1 MEHRWS
7 VGEMV
12 AMQRRT
18 FVSGALAMVGIGS
31 SAGVVTAQRSG
42 VYRIG
47 WLAPSLPPVW
57 REMLQQGMREY
68 GWVEARDFTIDVR
81 TAETFDQAELAAR
94 ALSTGGFD
102 VLVASNTAYALALRR
117 ATHTVPIVM
126 MGSGY
131 PVEVGLAASL
141 ARPGG
146 NVTGN
151 AVYAGVEIFGK
162 YIELLREVAP
172 RAARLGVLW
181 GYTAFPDSSVALRE
195 LQGTART
202 AGIVLQLHLLRGPD
216 EVDGALVAIR
226 SEKVD
231 ALFVTAAGPAT
242 WPHRS
247 KIARFAIKQRLPSL
261 TDVQWSDADPGI
273 LLTYSVT
280 PEDLLRRAAH
290 FVDRILRGARP
301 GDLPIELPRKFELVT
316 NMKTAEALNVTIPP
330 SLLLRADQLIE

>member
-1 MEHRWS
+1 M
-7 VGEMV
+7 
-12 AMQRRT
+12 RRRI
-18 FVSGALAMVGIGS
+18 FVSGVLAVFGIRTPRGLV
-31 SAGVVTAQRSG
+31 AAQHSG

-47 WLAPSLPPVW
+47 WLAPSLPPEW
-57 REMLQQGMREY
+57 RKTFQQGMEEY
-68 GWVEARDFTIDVR
+68 GRLEGRDFTVEVR

-94 ALSTGGFD
+94 ALSTAGFD

-117 ATHTVPIVM
+117 ATSSVPIVM

-162 YIELLREVAP
+162 YIELLRAVAP
-172 RAARLGVLW
+172 RATRLGVLW
-181 GYTAFPDSSVALRE
+181 GYTAFPDSSVALNE
-195 LQGTART
+195 LQRTART
-202 AGIVLQLHLLRGPD
+202 AGIVLRLHLLRGPE
-216 EVDGALVAIR
+216 EVDGALAAIA

-231 ALFVTAAGPAT
+231 VLFVTAAGPAT

-247 KIARFAIKQRLPSL
+247 KIARFAIKERLPSL
-261 TDVQWSDADPGI
+261 TDVQWSDRNPGV

-280 PEDLLRRAAH
+280 PEDLLRRTAH

-301 GDLPIELPRKFELVT
+301 GDLPIELPRKFELVV
-316 NMKTAEALNVTIPP
+316 NMKTAKALNVSIPP